1 MKNLTL
7 LALLAGT
14 VSASPALAQSAEPGR
29 DARARATDQSRRDD
43 IIVTGRNFVVA
54 NSSAATKSD
63 APIMS
68 TPQAI
73 SVVDSDFIDTL
84 NLRTV
89 AEALNYTS
97 GVRSQAFGSDTRIDY
112 YQLRGFANSNFF
124 KDGLV
129 LYNSGAF
136 LSWTTPAEGIERL
149 EVLKGPSSV
158 LYGSGSAGG
167 LVNIVSKAPNRR
179 KIANIEAG
187 IDEYGSAYGSTD
199 LGGAISDTLAV
210 RVNALVRRGDT
221 QVELAQDNRTY
232 GSVALGWTPTSDA
245 SLTLRGSYTRDRSQ
259 RPTGFVPYAGFV
271 TPLSDGRK
279 IPIDLFVSDPSVD
292 RYDRDQYEAGYT
304 FETKLGDDLRFV
316 SNGRYAKI
324 DLTYAGL
331 FGQFTGNPVL
341 AGGRYYLNRG
351 NSRQDA
357 WLDNITIDNRLSGTI
372 KTGRLSH
379 DLTAGI
385 DYSFSRSA
393 SSQRQGTAPRLD
405 IFAPVYNVALPALGA
420 PSTTRQK
427 LDQTGL
433 YIQDRITLGGL
444 VALLSARHDWIGITS
459 TSATGAVAR
468 GEPDKTTYRAG
479 LSYVTPIGLAPYVSY
494 ATSFTPVIGAE
505 AVTGQYYRP
514 ESGEAWEAGIKY
526 EARGFPL
533 IASASL
539 FSIERDGILVSN
551 PVTGFPTN
559 QSQLGLV
566 RSRGGEIE
574 VQARPVP
581 TLNITAALTAFKIQ
595 NREGAASTLGK
606 APTGTPGFSASAFID
621 YTLPV
626 ESVLPGFGLGG
637 GIRHI
642 GRSWADTINTLAV
655 PAATVFDAAVHY
667 DLGAF
672 RLAGNV
678 SNLLDKKYVG
688 ACPSAGT
695 CYAANLRRAT
705 ISLAYRL
712 GENR

>member
-1 MKNLTL
+1 MKSITL
-7 LALLAGT
+7 LALIAGT
-14 VSASPALAQSAEPGR
+14 ALAPPAFAQHADSVLAASDKASDPVRRAE
-29 DARARATDQSRRDD
+29 
-43 IIVTGRNFVVA
+43 IVVTGRNFVVA
-54 NSSAATKSD
+54 DATSATKSD
-63 APIMS
+63 APILS

-97 GVRSQAFGSDTRIDY
+97 GVRSQAFGSATSIDY

-167 LVNIVSKAPNRR
+167 LVNIVSKAPNLRT
-179 KIANIEAG
+179 IANIEAG
-187 IDEYGSAYGSTD
+187 ADEYGSLYGSAD
-199 LGGAISDTLAV
+199 LGSAISDTLAI

-232 GSVALGWTPTSDA
+232 GSVALGWTPASDT
-245 SLTLRGSYTRDRSQ
+245 SLTLRGSYARDRSQ

-271 TPLSDGRK
+271 TPLADGRK

-292 RYDRDQYEAGYT
+292 RYDRDQYELGYT
-304 FETKLGDDLRFV
+304 FETRLGENLRFV
-316 SNGRYAKI
+316 SNGRYAEI

-341 AGGRYYLNRG
+341 TGGRYYLNRG

-357 WLDNITIDNRLSGTI
+357 WLDNITIDNHLSGTI
-372 KTGRLSH
+372 ATGALTH
-379 DLTAGI
+379 DVTAGI
-385 DYSFSRSA
+385 DYSFSRTA
-393 SSQRQGTAPRLD
+393 STQRLGTAPRLD
-405 IFAPVYNVALPALGA
+405 IFAPAYNVGLPALGA

-427 LDQTGL
+427 LDQTGV
-433 YIQDRITLGGL
+433 YVQDRITFGGL
-444 VALLSARHDWIGITS
+444 VALLSARHDWIGITGIS
-459 TSATGAVAR
+459 PAGTVTR

-505 AVTGQYYRP
+505 AATGQYYRP
-514 ESGEAWEAGIKY
+514 ETGESWEAGIKY
-526 EARGFPL
+526 EAKGFPM

-551 PVTGFPTN
+551 PLAGFPTN

-581 TLNITAALTAFKIQ
+581 TLNITAALTVFRIE
-595 NREGAASTLGK
+595 NRSGLPATIGK
-606 APTGTPGFSASAFID
+606 TPTTTPEFSASAFID
-621 YTLPV
+621 YTLPAG
-626 ESVLPGFGLGG
+626 SFLPGFGLGG
-637 GIRHI
+637 GVRHV
-642 GRSWADTINTLAV
+642 GRSWADTANTLAV
-655 PAATVFDAAVHY
+655 PSATVFDAAIHY

-678 SNLLDKKYVG
+678 SNLFDKKYVG
-688 ACPSAGT
+688 ACPTAGT

-712 GENR
+712 GETR